1 MHYFMIYPYRQII
14 ALKVNENSYE
24 SMKVGKYGMKL
35 IVCFRPHSHV
45 IDTSSNQII
54 M

>member
-1 MHYFMIYPYRQII
+1 MIYPYREII

-24 SMKVGKYGMKL
+24 NGMKL
-35 IVCFRPHSHV
+35 IVCFHPDSHSV
-45 IDTSSNQII
+45 NDVSSNQII